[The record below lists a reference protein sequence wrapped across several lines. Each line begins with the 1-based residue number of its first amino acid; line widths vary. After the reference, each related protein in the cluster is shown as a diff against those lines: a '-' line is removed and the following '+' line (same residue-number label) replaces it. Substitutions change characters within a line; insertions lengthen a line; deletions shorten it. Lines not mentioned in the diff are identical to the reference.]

1 MTPVNISELE
11 RLIES
16 YAKEDIK
23 CSDLRDQLLQLQKEE
38 AWLNH
43 LKIDDVQKEQ
53 ALKSLYALLQCVK
66 ERMIHPAACTFPNL
80 LDAAHHFNR
89 GSFSKNG
96 LSIRIGGIEYTQP
109 EFVQSIVAL
118 DPLLTSEVVN
128 NFYKSCLGSVR
139 DVVRQYARLDFKHY
153 VGLIQE
159 KYGSTSKVYQS
170 FLFILNLCQEHL
182 DGWDDYPEVTEY
194 DSYYGLSW
202 NGSSFSFCSLTCSID
217 FNGKIEWGVNIES
230 ESGIS
235 SLLNRVIN
243 GY

>member
-23 CSDLRDQLLQLQKEE
+23 CSDLRDHLLQLQKEE
-38 AWLNH
+38 IWLSQ
-43 LKIDDVQKEQ
+43 LKISDDQREQ
-53 ALKSLYALLQCVK
+53 ALKSLYVFLQCVK
-66 ERMIHPAACTFPNL
+66 EKMIHPAGCSFP
-80 LDAAHHFNR
+80 DVMDVVHHFKR
-89 GSFSKNG
+89 GASSQTG
-96 LSIRIGGIEYTQP
+96 LSIRIGGVEYAQP

-118 DPLLTSEVVN
+118 DPSLTSEAVN
-128 NFYKSCLGSVR
+128 DFYKSCLGSVK
-139 DVVRQYARLDFKHY
+139 DVVRQYATLDFKHY

-170 FLFILNLCQEHL
+170 FLFILNLCQDHL
-182 DGWDDYPEVTEY
+182 DSWDDYPEVTEY

-217 FNGKIEWGVNIES
+217 FNGKIEWGVSIES